1 MTKEAK
7 IYKGEWTVS
16 SLSGARETGQLHLKK
31 KIRTLS
37 NTVHKNQL
45 EMDHRPKGKTRH
57 YNTFRGK
64 HRQKSMIYVKIS
76 FKIHLLD

>member
-1 MTKEAK
+1 MTKVTE

-16 SLSGARETGQLHLKK
+16 SLSGAGETGQLHLKN

-45 EMDHRPKGKTRH
+45 EMDHRPKGKARH
-57 YNTFRGK
+57 YNTCRGK
-64 HRQKSMIYVKIS
+64 HRQKPMINVKIS

>member
-16 SLSGARETGQLHLKK
+16 SLSGARQTGQLHLKK

-45 EMDHRPKGKTRH
+45 EMDHRPKGTTRH

-64 HRQKSMIYVKIS
+64 HRQKPMIYVKIS
-76 FKIHLLD
+76 FKIHLVD